1 MILLLPR
8 LGPKLK
14 KYSWLAASILITSLY
29 LLITNFYPLSSGDR
43 YFKRLYR
50 WYGFIET
57 KQFAKADQIQPK
69 LDNQDISYFAGLH
82 HPRFITA
89 TIKNILKKPNRNT
102 DDLIEVAL
110 LYYMMNDLENS
121 RNFLLFAKQADPV
134 RSDIDKL
141 FQNLF

>member
-1 MILLLPR
+1 MILLLPH

-14 KYSWLAASILITSLY
+14 KYSWLTVSILITSLY

-43 YFKRLYR
+43 YFKHLSR

-57 KQFAKADQIQPK
+57 KQFTKADQIQPK
-69 LDNQDISYFAGLH
+69 LDSQDISYFASLH

-89 TIKNILKKPNRNT
+89 TIKNILKKSNRNT

-110 LYYMMNDLENS
+110 LYYKMNDLENS
-121 RNFLLFAKQADPV
+121 RHFLLLAKQSDPI
-134 RSDIDKL
+134 RSDTDKL
-141 FQNLF
+141 FSQLF